1 MVPVC
6 LYSKVKAVLSLPG
19 GGGGTSTAQW
29 TGQEG
34 SASDYSTVSF
44 YRCNY

>member
-19 GGGGTSTAQW
+19 GGGGYQHGPVDRA
-29 TGQEG
+29 GG
-34 SASDYSTVSF
+34 FSF
-44 YRCNY
+44 